1 MLACKKR
8 PVTFLFEK
16 SNSTEQGKGRK
27 KFSTAERGNGE
38 GIDEETFLENSFSS
52 LNDLKDLLSSSQLAG
67 TAGPDHLRGAS
78 SEKAGAPGPTRGMS
92 GADLTS
98 QVQRPCVSPGE
109 KGHG

>member
-1 MLACKKR
+1 MAR
-8 PVTFLFEK
+8 GWGGGE
-16 SNSTEQGKGRK
+16 ERK

-52 LNDLKDLLSSSQLAG
+52 LNDLKELLSSSPLAG
-67 TAGPDHLRGAS
+67 NAGPDNLRGAS

-98 QVQRPCVSPGE
+98 PVQRPCVSPGE
-109 KGHG
+109 KGRG